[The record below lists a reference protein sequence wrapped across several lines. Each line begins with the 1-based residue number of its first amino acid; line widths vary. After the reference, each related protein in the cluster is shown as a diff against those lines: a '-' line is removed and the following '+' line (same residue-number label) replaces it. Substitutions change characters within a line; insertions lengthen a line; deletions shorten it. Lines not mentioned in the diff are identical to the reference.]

1 MANRSFN
8 RLQALDKEIKII
20 HGQFETDSTAS
31 SSTSLLPNSKS
42 VGVKSVLR
50 VGAGHFRIILGV
62 PGTADGVVDKYS
74 HFFGAYFD
82 IQKSTAIGSTAGGV
96 GFQLQGAPT
105 VSTDGQID
113 FFTLKSNGDEA
124 DPGNGETIHFMIV
137 VKNSSLPVIG
147 VS

>member
-1 MANRSFN
+1 MANRNFN

-20 HGQFETDSTAS
+20 HGQFVTDSTAA
-31 SSTSLLPNSKS
+31 STASLLTNSKS
-42 VGVKSVLR
+42 VGVKAVYR
-50 VGAGHFRIILGV
+50 VGAGHFRIELGT
-62 PGTADGVVDKYS
+62 PGGSVDKYN

-82 IQKSTAIGSTAGGV
+82 IQKSTAIGSTAGGI

-113 FFTLKSNGDEA
+113 FFSLKSTGAEA
-124 DPGNGETIHFMIV
+124 DPGNSETIHFMIV
-137 VKNSSLPVIG
+137 VKNSNLPGIG

>member
-20 HGQFETDSTAS
+20 HGQFVTDSTA
-31 SSTSLLPNSKS
+31 TATESLLTNSKS
-42 VGVKSVLR
+42 VGVKSVFR
-50 VGAGHFRIILGV
+50 VGAGHFRIILGT
-62 PGTADGVVDKYS
+62 PGTADGIVDKYS

-124 DPGNGETIHFMIV
+124 DPGDSETIHFMV
-137 VKNSSLPVIG
+137 VLKNSALPGIG
-147 VS
+147 V

>member
-31 SSTSLLPNSKS
+31 SSTSLLTNSKS

-74 HFFGAYFD
+74 HFFW
-82 IQKSTAIGSTAGGV
+82 S
-96 GFQLQGAPT
+96 
-105 VSTDGQID
+105 
-113 FFTLKSNGDEA
+113 
-124 DPGNGETIHFMIV
+124 
-137 VKNSSLPVIG
+137 
-147 VS
+147 

>member
-1 MANRSFN
+1 MANRNFN

-20 HGQFETDSTAS
+20 HGQFVTDSTAA
-31 SSTSLLPNSKS
+31 STASLLTNSKS
-42 VGVKSVLR
+42 VGVKAVYR
-50 VGAGHFRIILGV
+50 VGAGHFRIELGV

-74 HFFGAYFD
+74 HFFGAFFD

-124 DPGNGETIHFMIV
+124 DPGNSETIHFMFV
-137 VKNSSLPVIG
+137 LKNSALPGVG

>member
-20 HGQFETDSTAS
+20 HGQFETDSTAT
-31 SSTSLLPNSKS
+31 SSTSLLTNSKS
-42 VGVKSVLR
+42 VGVKAVYR
-50 VGAGHFRIILGV
+50 VGAGHFRIELGV

-82 IQKSTAIGSTAGGV
+82 IQKSTAIGSTAGGI

-113 FFTLKSNGDEA
+113 FFTLKSTGAEA
-124 DPGNGETIHFMIV
+124 DPGDSETIHFMIV
-137 VKNSSLPVIG
+137 LKNSALPGIG
-147 VS
+147 V